1 MNYAVFTRKNDGTDV
16 LIGYVNA
23 INTKQAHEKVDKKDN
38 ITVRVYPTTTDVNG
52 NIIAYNVVRGAL
64 QVATISVKKTVDR
77 TGGTDTQRRIANELI
92 SVNIRAGAD
101 GAEQYGAGYVLD
113 MISNISHDSQ
123 DIYSCAEGGI
133 LTAIHNGADIVE
145 QYRNAYLYIN
155 RHIMKQRG
163 ATARECS
170 LEYTRESGGDIV
182 PINSYIARI
191 INGGERYT
199 PFDDGIIDTETAERL
214 GAALSSASALLTPR
228 QKDIVKYIGRG
239 CPQRQ
244 TAERLNIRSV
254 ATVAEHL
261 ARIRKIYLE
270 YITENAP
277 EFLYIIK
284 GTQVNNTVTKRNT
297 NRHNA
302 EYYRDYRA
310 RKKNK

>member
-1 MNYAVFTRKNDGTDV
+1 MNYAVFARKNDGTDV
-16 LIGYVNA
+16 LISCVNA

-38 ITVRVYPTTTDVNG
+38 IAVRVYPTTTDVNG
-52 NIIAYNVVRGAL
+52 DIITYNVVRGAL
-64 QVATISVKKTVDR
+64 QVATTSAKKTVDR
-77 TGGTDTQRRIANELI
+77 TGGTNTQRRIANELI
-92 SVNIRAGAD
+92 SVNVRAGAD

-113 MISNISHDSQ
+113 MISNMSHDSQ
-123 DIYSCAEGGI
+123 DIYSCAEEGI
-133 LTAIHNGADIVE
+133 LTAIHDGADIAE
-145 QYRNAYLYIN
+145 QYRNAYLCIN

-170 LEYTRESGGDIV
+170 LEYTQESGGNIV
-182 PINSYIARI
+182 PINAYIARI

-199 PFDDGIIDTETAERL
+199 PYDNGVIDIETAERL
-214 GAALSSASALLTPR
+214 GAVLSDASALLTPR
-228 QKDIVKYIGRG
+228 QKDIVEYIGRG
-239 CPQRQ
+239 YSQRQ
-244 TAERLNIRSV
+244 TAERLNIKSV

-284 GTQVNNTVTKRNT
+284 GTQVNNTVIKRNT

-302 EYYRDYRA
+302 EYYRAYRA
-310 RKKNK
+310 RKK